1 MIGSWAVS
9 LVVGV
14 WGVALLALSFLDL
27 LWWLRR

>member
-14 WGVALLALSFLDL
+14 WGVVLLALSFLDL